1 MINTNR
7 GISPTVRE
15 GSDHSSAEPSLTV
28 GLMPRSRRAKPGN
41 ARYTKQEMA
50 TVSHVGLFRKNILLA
65 LCMLAWAFGS
75 SPAHAQDQLPELVRR
90 IKPSAVAIETFDAR
104 GEKLSRGSGFF
115 VDVDRVVT
123 NRHVIDGAYRAEVHL
138 NSGNSFQVKSVLAI
152 DAEGDLA
159 LLKVDAPA
167 NLVRPLS
174 LDRTSPQEGESVVVI
189 GNPFGLEGS
198 VTNGIVSAVRD
209 IPGFGRIIQITAP
222 ISPGSSGSPVVN
234 MQGQVIGVATLQ
246 ITGGQ
251 SVNFAI
257 PSDRIAL
264 LDRSAQTQTGTTM
277 SLGELVAAT
286 GRNKRARA
294 VEFFRDGLSF
304 LTKDDCQNALP
315 YFQRATESDNSYAEA
330 WAQTGFCNE
339 KLGRHAEAIEASKK
353 AVGIRPSAE
362 SFFNIGLANYYLK
375 QYRESEAAY
384 RQAIKLDPY
393 NAADAYYAL
402 GLTYREWGQFDDE
415 IQAYK
420 HALRL
425 KPDYARAY
433 DRMGQRYLQ
442 MKKYAEAIE
451 AFKQLAVLRP
461 GDANALNS
469 LGEAYEA
476 LNRHDDSAEAF
487 RQAIRLKPDFG
498 KAYFNLGKTLLAQG
512 NRDAAIEQYV
522 ILQNL
527 DEDWAEKL
535 YGLIY
540 P

>member
-1 MINTNR
+1 MKSASCRFI
-7 GISPTVRE
+7 RE
-15 GSDHSSAEPSLTV
+15 AIFIGSLCVLFTTSTFA
-28 GLMPRSRRAKPGN
+28 
-41 ARYTKQEMA
+41 QE
-50 TVSHVGLFRKNILLA
+50 
-65 LCMLAWAFGS
+65 
-75 SPAHAQDQLPELVRR
+75 DLPDLVRR
-90 IKPSAVAIETFDAR
+90 IKPSAVAIETFDGR
-104 GEKLSRGSGFF
+104 GQKLSRGSGFF
-115 VDVDRVVT
+115 IDKDRVVT

-138 NSGNSFQVKSVLAI
+138 SSGNSFPVKTVLAV

-159 LLKVDAPA
+159 LLKVDAPP

-174 LDRTSPQEGESVVVI
+174 LDRTSPQEGESVVII

-222 ISPGSSGSPVVN
+222 ISPGSSGSPVIN
-234 MQGQVIGVATLQ
+234 MLGQVIGVATLQ
-246 ITGGQ
+246 VTGGQ

-257 PSDRIAL
+257 PSERVAQL
-264 LDRSAQTQTGTTM
+264 HRSTQAQTGTPI
-277 SLGELVAAT
+277 SLGDLVAAT
-286 GRNKRARA
+286 SRDKHARA
-294 VEFFRDGLSF
+294 VEAFRDGLSF
-304 LTKDDCQNALP
+304 LSKDDCDKALP
-315 YFQRATESDNSYAEA
+315 YFQRATESDSSYAEA

-339 KLGRHAEAIEASKK
+339 KLGRHAEAVEASKK
-353 AVGIRPSAE
+353 AVAIRPSAE
-362 SFFNIGLANYYLK
+362 SYFNIGLALYYQK

-402 GLTYREWGQFDDE
+402 GLTYRDSGQFEDE

-425 KPDYARAY
+425 KPDYVSAY
-433 DRMGQRYLQ
+433 DRLGQRYLQ
-442 MKKYAEAIE
+442 MKRYAEAIE
-451 AFKQLAVLRP
+451 AFKQLAALKP
-461 GDANALNS
+461 GDATTQNN

-476 LNRHDDSAEAF
+476 MGKHTESVDAF
-487 RQAIRLKPDFG
+487 RQAVTFKPDFG
-498 KAYFNLGKTLLAQG
+498 KAYYNLGKALLARG
-512 NRDAAIEQYV
+512 DRDEAIQQYV

-535 YGLIY
+535 HNLIY